1 VGLASDDRNRDD
13 VPDVGG
19 NDERGDEV
27 QLIFGVGH
35 TVGGDVAFI
44 GIASFVA
51 GAFDLDAEDASVVFE
66 HEVVG
71 SGVSPRFGEHE
82 AVFGGAGH
90 EAEFGPFSAEFAV
103 LDLSAGDGTGAGF
116 SDHEFGPNKKG
127 AALVGPRLNF
137 SILN

>member
-1 VGLASDDRNRDD
+1 MAAVDAAHDAQSGFHLHAENAA
-13 VPDVGG
+13 VV
-19 NDERGDEV
+19 
-27 QLIFGVGH
+27 
-35 TVGGDVAFI
+35 
-44 GIASFVA
+44 
-51 GAFDLDAEDASVVFE
+51 LDHDI
-66 HEVVG
+66 VG